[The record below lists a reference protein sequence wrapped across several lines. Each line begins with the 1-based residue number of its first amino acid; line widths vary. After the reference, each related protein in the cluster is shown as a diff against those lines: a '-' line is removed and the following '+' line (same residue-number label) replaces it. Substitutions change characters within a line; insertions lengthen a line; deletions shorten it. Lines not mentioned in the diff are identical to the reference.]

1 MQTCC
6 SYLSSVLRRVF
17 HAHVVALAVCA
28 GLVSAVATAAHAQ
41 QAFGPWHGGY
51 AIKSGSRDIVIT
63 LNLDQLK
70 GGRAGQAE
78 LSIFALKAK
87 PKCPRSLHPAFCDEL
102 AKRFASGDRMAF
114 DIKSAGVRYS
124 RNRAVI
130 AFRFSDERPSRLLIL
145 DRKAGSRTGYW
156 ARLIHYARGV
166 DLVGRASETKHLCQL
181 AMCGPDRLKEL
192 VERPKRMLGVLADK
206 GFARNYPIKKDE
218 RKVAWSQRSGT
229 NRDGGKQAGGFQASG
244 QGVSPYRPA
253 RPSQT
258 SSSMFGLTG
267 LWHLSSQKGKALGRL
282 RFNRQSNGRVMGS
295 GRLAAKWG
303 GMQQNVGILL
313 MQEGPSALDLA
324 LGFVGQ
330 KQGKPRLLLSLAN
343 GAADQLG
350 GTLIQDRRWQ
360 LVRLTREKRSPAT
373 GGSSDQS
380 SGQASGQSSGI
391 TSDPSDFAAE
401 EPIEGDMPGSGV
413 TGPAYR
419 MRNVP
424 EGRQLAVRSAP
435 DRSASSVG
443 TLAWN
448 ASEILVLGCKPN
460 INPVAFDRADL
471 GSKRRFLARGWC
483 EIDHEGLRGFV
494 IGIYLDPILGSG
506 PTN

>member
-1 MQTCC
+1 MQICC
-6 SYLSSVLRRVF
+6 SYFFSQFHRAFKVSLSG
-17 HAHVVALAVCA
+17 LAIA
-28 GLVSAVATAAHAQ
+28 FGMTTNAYAQ

-51 AIKSGSRDIVIT
+51 AIKSGSKDIEIT

-102 AKRFASGDRMAF
+102 AKRFSSGDRLAF
-114 DIKSAGVRYS
+114 DIKTAGIRYTKK
-124 RNRAVI
+124 RAVI
-130 AFRFSDERPSRLLIL
+130 AFRFADERPSRLLIL
-145 DRKAGSRTGYW
+145 DREAGSRSNHW

-166 DLVGRASETKHLCQL
+166 DLVGRARETKHLCQL

-192 VERPKRMLGVLADK
+192 VERPKQMLGVLADK
-206 GFARNYPIKKDE
+206 GFARNYPIKKDK
-218 RKVAWSQRSGT
+218 RKQAWA
-229 NRDGGKQAGGFQASG
+229 NRAGGKQTAGQQTSG

-253 RPSQT
+253 QPNNT
-258 SSSMFGLTG
+258 SSYMFGLTG
-267 LWHLSSQKGKALGRL
+267 FWHLTSQNGKALGKL
-282 RFNRQSNGRVMGS
+282 RFNRQSNGAVMGS
-295 GRLAAKWG
+295 GLLAAKRG
-303 GMQQNVGILL
+303 GSQQDVAISLVRA
-313 MQEGPSALDLA
+313 GPSALDFS

-330 KQGKPRLLLSLAN
+330 RQGKPRLLLSLGN
-343 GAADQLG
+343 GASNQLG
-350 GTLIQDRRWQ
+350 GTLIQNDSWYV
-360 LVRLTREKRSPAT
+360 VRLTRENAAAQPF
-373 GGSSDQS
+373 DQS
-380 SGQASGQSSGI
+380 SGM
-391 TSDPSDFAAE
+391 TSNPSDFAAE
-401 EPIEGDMPGSGV
+401 EPIEGDMPGTGV

-443 TLAWN
+443 TLPWN

-471 GSKRRFLARGWC
+471 GTKRRFLARGWC
-483 EIDHEGLRGFV
+483 EIEHEGLRGHV
-494 IGIYLDPILGSG
+494 IGIYLDPILGR
-506 PTN
+506 

>member
-6 SYLSSVLRRVF
+6 SYLSSVLCRVF
-17 HAHVVALAVCA
+17 YAFVVTLTFCV
-28 GLVSAVATAAHAQ
+28 GLVSAVATAAHAE

-51 AIKSGSRDIVIT
+51 AIESGSRDIEIT

-78 LSIFALKAK
+78 LSIFALKPK

-102 AKRFASGDRMAF
+102 AKRFVSGDRMAF
-114 DIKSAGVRYS
+114 DIKSAGVRYTKS
-124 RNRAVI
+124 RAVI
-130 AFRFSDERPSRLLIL
+130 AFRFADERPSRLLIL

-166 DLVGRASETKHLCQL
+166 DMVGRASEAKHLCQL

-218 RKVAWSQRSGT
+218 RKVAWSQISGANNT
-229 NRDGGKQAGGFQASG
+229 GSKQAGGFQASG
-244 QGVSPYRPA
+244 QSVSPYRPA
-253 RPSQT
+253 RPSHA

-267 LWHLSSQKGKALGRL
+267 LWHLSSQNGKALGKL

-295 GRLAAKWG
+295 GRLTAKWG

-330 KQGKPRLLLSLAN
+330 KQGKHRLLLSLAN

-350 GTLIQDRRWQ
+350 GTLIQDRCWQ
-360 LVRLTREKRSPAT
+360 LVRLTRDKSKSAT
-373 GGSSDQS
+373 GGSSGQSSDQS
-380 SGQASGQSSGI
+380 SDM
-391 TSDPSDFAAE
+391 TNDPSNFAVE
-401 EPIEGDMPGSGV
+401 EPIEGDMPGSGM

-424 EGRQLAVRSAP
+424 EGRQLSVRSAP

-448 ASEILVLGCKPN
+448 AREILVLGCKPN

-471 GSKRRFLARGWC
+471 GTKQRFLARGWC

-494 IGIYLDPILGSG
+494 IGIYLDPILDR
-506 PTN
+506 